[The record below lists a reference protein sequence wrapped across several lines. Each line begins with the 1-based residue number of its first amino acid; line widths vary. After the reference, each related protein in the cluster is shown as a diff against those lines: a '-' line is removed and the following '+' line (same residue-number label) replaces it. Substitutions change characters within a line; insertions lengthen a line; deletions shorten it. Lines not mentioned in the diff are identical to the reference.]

1 MTRQG
6 IVHATDID
14 AIIEARGVSG
24 PRVGP
29 VMLVVGGQI
38 GSARTGALEYLAVA
52 RFGAETTQV
61 ADIDP
66 DEPDCREALV
76 DHAMSRQANIV
87 LRVTNY
93 DEIGKWM
100 LKAVEDRRYGHVE
113 LCVLAANAAESWPE
127 AVIENDCRTE
137 DDMAALKSAHDA
149 GYIRWAEAVVDCE
162 RMKWM
167 DRVSIARPDGRTIY
181 ENSLI
186 GDGDGPKHWDSAYKA
201 DLALL
206 LARSGGTSGES
217 HRSARPASLRPAC
230 NWARAKEPP
239 AMVLPLY
246 GAISGQMCLTSA
258 QL

>member
-1 MTRQG
+1 MKRQDV
-6 IVHATDID
+6 IRATDID
-14 AIIEARGVSG
+14 ALVETLGVSG

-38 GSARTGALEYLAVA
+38 GSAQTGALKYLAVA
-52 RFGAETTQV
+52 RFGAETTQI

-93 DEIGKWM
+93 DEFGKWM
-100 LKAVEDRRYGHVE
+100 LKASEDRRYGHVE

-137 DDMAALKSAHDA
+137 EDVAALKSAHDA

-162 RMKWM
+162 RMKWV

-186 GDGDGPKHWDSAYKA
+186 GDGSRQWESAYKA

-206 LARSGGTSGES
+206 LARSGGTSGELR
-217 HRSARPASLRPAC
+217 RSARPASLRPDRD
-230 NWARAKEPP
+230 WARAKEPP

-246 GAISGQMCLTSA
+246 DAISGQMCLTSA